1 MLDQI
6 LTVLWKGWL
15 TREGAAGRIIAQL
28 NMSHCDVPT
37 DCFSPKA
44 AVVGI
49 AKGAVMGTIRDLD
62 QVFSGLARSSFRQRF
77 HLGARELAYLHE
89 KGLATVLEHARDFID
104 KRLAPADPANDG
116 KQTPYRGHPVFIAQ
130 HATATCCRSCLEK
143 WHGIRR
149 GQMLNVQER
158 THVVAA
164 IERWLRMNSAEM

>member
-1 MLDQI
+1 
-6 LTVLWKGWL
+6 
-15 TREGAAGRIIAQL
+15 
-28 NMSHCDVPT
+28 
-37 DCFSPKA
+37 
-44 AVVGI
+44 
-49 AKGAVMGTIRDLD
+49 MGTIRDLD

-143 WHGIRR
+143 WR
-149 GQMLNVQER
+149 GQTLNVQER